1 MVVPA
6 FTLIT
11 VSPKL
16 NTMSD
21 TTASD
26 HSSLASSPPSE
37 DTTELPEDAPFS
49 AANDFRSDFVTEPT
63 VSMLKA
69 PISSTLE
76 FDWEEDP
83 TTASFQEFLSTLT
96 GKPAT
101 LLVLCG
107 TAGNQ
112 MSLRAALPAPP
123 HSVLLDQRSHIINM
137 EAGAVSSLSGSLI
150 KPVLPAN
157 SHHLTLSDI
166 IPSATLSEAI
176 YDCPT
181 RLISLEIPLNGLI
194 MPLQDARA
202 ISNWARSQVP
212 PIHMH
217 LDGARLWEAVAA
229 GAGSLTDYCAAFDSV
244 TVCMSK
250 GLGAPMGA
258 AVLGSEAF
266 IQRLRVVRKFFGG
279 GMRQSALIAGPA
291 SVAVRQTFLG
301 GKLKGVHEKAR
312 RVSDRWRS
320 LGGRLLVP
328 TETNMVWLDLNAA
341 GLSKEEWCRA
351 AAAGGVKCMVKERL
365 VFHYQI
371 SEESV
376 RRLFAVMEVV
386 LGRRRRREDEQE
398 DQRSQAETSR

>member
-1 MVVPA
+1 MGDATP
-6 FTLIT
+6 
-11 VSPKL
+11 
-16 NTMSD
+16 D
-21 TTASD
+21 HHASTP
-26 HSSLASSPPSE
+26 STSLPSE
-37 DTTELPEDAPFS
+37 DTIGPPDEFEDVTTLSS

-63 VSMLKA
+63 RWMLKA

-83 TTASFQEFLSTLT
+83 TTASFQSFMSTLT

-101 LLVLCG
+101 LIVLSG

-123 HSVLLDQRSHIINM
+123 HSVLLDQRSHIISM

-150 KPVLPAN
+150 QPVFPVN
-157 SHHLTLSDI
+157 GHHLTLPDI
-166 IPSATLSEAI
+166 IEHATLSEAV

-194 MPLQDARA
+194 MPLKDARA
-202 ISNWARSQVP
+202 ISKWARSQTP

-229 GAGSLTDYCAAFDSV
+229 GAGSLKDYCAAFDSV
-244 TVCMSK
+244 TVCVSK

-258 AVLGSEAF
+258 AVMGSESF
-266 IQRLRVVRKFFGG
+266 IKRLRTVRKLFGG

-291 SVAVRQTFLG
+291 TVAIQQTFLG
-301 GKLKGVHEKAR
+301 GKLSGAHEKAR
-312 RVSDRWRS
+312 RIARRWER
-320 LGGRLLVP
+320 LGGRLMLP

-341 GLSKEEWCRA
+341 GVSKEEWWRLGA
-351 AAAGGVKCMVKERL
+351 EGGVKCMMKGRL
-365 VFHYQI
+365 VVHYQI

-376 RRLFAVMEVV
+376 RRMFGVMEIV
-386 LGRRRRREDEQE
+386 LGRGEEK
-398 DQRSQAETSR
+398 TSGRVQGVKRKGRDIS

>member
-1 MVVPA
+1 
-6 FTLIT
+6 
-11 VSPKL
+11 
-16 NTMSD
+16 MSD
-21 TTASD
+21 ATWDQHASTP
-26 HSSLASSPPSE
+26 STSLPSE
-37 DTTELPEDAPFS
+37 DTTGPPGDFEDVSTLSS

-63 VSMLKA
+63 LWMLKA

-83 TTASFQEFLSTLT
+83 TTASFQSFLSTLA

-101 LLVLCG
+101 LLVLSG

-150 KPVLPAN
+150 SPVLPAN
-157 SHHLTLSDI
+157 GHHLTLPDI
-166 IPSATLSEAI
+166 ISHATLSDAV

-181 RLISLEIPLNGLI
+181 RLISLEIPLHGLI
-194 MPLQDARA
+194 MPLADARA
-202 ISNWARSQVP
+202 ISAWAHSQTP

-229 GAGSLTDYCAAFDSV
+229 GAGSLADYCAAFDSV
-244 TVCMSK
+244 TVCVSK

-258 AVLGSEAF
+258 AVMGSEPF
-266 IQRLRVVRKFFGG
+266 VKRLRTVRKLFGG

-291 SVAVRQTFLG
+291 TVAIRQTFLG
-301 GKLKGVHEKAR
+301 GKLSGAHEKAR
-312 RVSDRWRS
+312 RIAGEWER
-320 LGGRLLVP
+320 LGGRLVLP

-341 GLSKEEWCRA
+341 GVSKEEWWRLA
-351 AAAGGVKCMVKERL
+351 AEGGVKCMMKGRL
-365 VFHYQI
+365 VVHYQI

-376 RRLFAVMEVV
+376 RRLLAVMETV
-386 LGRRRRREDEQE
+386 LGRGGGGEEEQT
-398 DQRSQAETSR
+398 TSGSGTRARGGLKRKLHD